1 MAAKKAEEPKKV
13 YTYRAR
19 PSIVQKASK
28 KAKKDKS
35 TLSTKIENLL
45 YEYAN

>member
-1 MAAKKAEEPKKV
+1 MAAKKAEELKKV
-13 YTYRAR
+13 YTYRAK
-19 PSIVQKASK
+19 PSIVKKASL

-45 YEYAN
+45 YEYTN